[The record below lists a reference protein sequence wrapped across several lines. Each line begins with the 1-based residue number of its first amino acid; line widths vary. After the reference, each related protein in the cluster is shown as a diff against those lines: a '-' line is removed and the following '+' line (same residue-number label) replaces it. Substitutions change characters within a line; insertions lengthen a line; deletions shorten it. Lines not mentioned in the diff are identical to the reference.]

1 MKPSKKELRRKLE
14 VAEKEQ
20 GLAEEARKEAE
31 ALIAHQR
38 RLLGEADKKL
48 LAVEEKV
55 QELEKTIQDKTN
67 CMGCPHNN
75 DLTNKPLSRQ
85 YCQSCS
91 RRAKDKYVILAN
103 TCEGPDAWPSVNED
117 EKDAEV

>member
-1 MKPSKKELRRKLE
+1 MKPSKKELRRRLE

-20 GLAEEARKEAE
+20 GVAEEARKEAE

-48 LAVEEKV
+48 TAVENRV
-55 QELEKTIQDKTN
+55 LELEEAFKKKRD
-67 CMGCPHNN
+67 CMGCLHNN
-75 DLTNKPLSRQ
+75 NFINEPLSRQ

-91 RRAKDKYVILAN
+91 RRAKDKF
-103 TCEGPDAWPSVNED
+103 ESV
-117 EKDAEV
+117 A